1 MTSFLALFSGLV
13 FGVGLIASGMTDPAK
28 VKGFL
33 DLFGAWNPSLA
44 IVMAAAVAV
53 AVVAFA
59 RARRRTASW
68 TGAHMEIP
76 TSTVV
81 DRRLILG
88 GVLFGVGWGVAGLC
102 PGPALVA
109 ASSGSLA
116 ALGFVVAMLV
126 GMTAHDRMQAD

>member
-126 GMTAHDRMQAD
+126 GMTAHDRLQAK